1 MIQCFCFTPQDKCC
15 GKESKMMACEG
26 IFMVKI
32 AKFGGSSVA
41 SAEQF
46 EKIKKIVQADDSRR
60 FVVVSAAG
68 KRGKDD
74 NKVTDLLYL
83 CYAHIKY
90 SVSCESIFSL
100 VEERYWEIKQK
111 LGLHYDLNRD
121 FAEIR
126 ARLNKSVNLD
136 YLVSRGEYLT
146 ARLMAEYLGYDFVD
160 AQDII
165 HFRYDGQVDMEKTQE
180 AFAAQ
185 WREHDRMVIPGF
197 YGALPDGAIKV
208 FSRGGSDITGSIIA
222 NLIDARVYENWT
234 DVSGILMADPRIVQN
249 PRRIRR
255 ITYQELREL
264 SYMGAN
270 VLHEEAIFPVK
281 DKNIPINIRN
291 TNEPENPGT
300 VIIPSWGKD
309 DHHLITGI
317 AGKQGFTMVAVHKNH
332 MAEEIGTVRKVLQ
345 AFEDYGISIEHI
357 PSGIDSV
364 SVVVSSE
371 DVQAHLYDIIA
382 DIKASCGPVLVKVY
396 EHIALI
402 STVGRNM
409 ARTPG
414 IAGRLFGALGEQEIN
429 VRMIAQGSNEIN
441 IVVGVD
447 DEEFENALR
456 AIYECFQE

>member
-1 MIQCFCFTPQDKCC
+1 
-15 GKESKMMACEG
+15 
-26 IFMVKI
+26 MVKI

-46 EKIKKIVQADDSRR
+46 RKIKKIIEADDSRR

-68 KRGKDD
+68 KRNKED

-90 SVSCESIFSL
+90 SVSCEGIFSL
-100 VEERYWEIKQK
+100 VEKRYQEIKED
-111 LGLHYDLNRD
+111 LGLKYDLNRD

-126 ARLNKSVNLD
+126 SRLNKSVNID

-146 ARLMAEYLGYDFVD
+146 AKLMAEYLGYDFVD
-160 AQDII
+160 AKDII
-165 HFRYDGQVDMEKTQE
+165 HFRYDGQIDMEQTQK
-180 AFAAQ
+180 AFAEE
-185 WREHDRMVIPGF
+185 WEKHERMVIPGF
-197 YGALPDGAIKV
+197 YGVMPDGEIKV
-208 FSRGGSDITGSIIA
+208 FSRGGSDITGSIVA

-234 DVSGILMADPRIVQN
+234 DVSGILMADPSIVEN

-255 ITYQELREL
+255 ITYPELREL

-300 VIIPSWGKD
+300 VIIPFWGKD

-317 AGKQGFTMVAVHKNH
+317 AGKKGFTMVGVHKNH
-332 MAEEIGTVRKVLQ
+332 MAEEVGTVRKVLQ
-345 AFEDYGISIEHI
+345 AFEDYGVSIEHI

-364 SVVVSSE
+364 SVVVSGE
-371 DVQAHLYDIIA
+371 DVHPHLYDIIA
-382 DIKASCGPVLVKVY
+382 NIKSNCGPVEVKVH
-396 EHIALI
+396 EHISLI
-402 STVGRNM
+402 SVVGRNM

-414 IAGRLFGALGEQEIN
+414 IAGRLFAALGEKEIN
-429 VRMIAQGSNEIN
+429 VRMIVQGSNEIS

-447 DEEFENALR
+447 DSEFQNAMR
-456 AIYECFQE
+456 AIHDCFQD

>member
-1 MIQCFCFTPQDKCC
+1 
-15 GKESKMMACEG
+15 
-26 IFMVKI
+26 MVKI

-46 EKIKKIVQADDSRR
+46 RKIKRIVEADDSRR

-68 KRGKDD
+68 KRRKDD

-90 SVSCESIFSL
+90 SVSCEGIFSL
-100 VEERYWEIKQK
+100 VEKRYQEIKEE
-111 LGLHYDLNRD
+111 LGLSYDLNRD

-126 ARLNKSVNLD
+126 SKLNKSINID

-146 ARLMAEYLGYDFVD
+146 ARLMAEYLGFDFVD
-160 AQDII
+160 AKDII
-165 HFRYDGQVDMEKTQE
+165 RFRYDGQVDMEQTHE
-180 AFAAQ
+180 AFAKE
-185 WREHDRMVIPGF
+185 WEKHDRMVIPGF
-197 YGALPDGAIKV
+197 YGMMPDGEIRV
-208 FSRGGSDITGSIIA
+208 FSRGGSDITGSIVA

-234 DVSGILMADPRIVQN
+234 DVSGILMADPGIVEN

-300 VIIPSWGKD
+300 VIIPFWGKD

-317 AGKQGFTMVAVHKNH
+317 AGKKGFTMVAVHKNH
-332 MAEEIGTVRKVLQ
+332 MAEEVGTVRKVLQ

-371 DVQAHLYDIIA
+371 DVHAHLYDIIA
-382 DIKASCGPVLVKVY
+382 NIKSNCGPVAVKVY

-409 ARTPG
+409 AKTPG

-456 AIYECFQE
+456 AIYDCFEGK